1 MLEFKHIEFFWIA
14 KPAFPLWSKF
24 INVISNGVLLYL
36 QFDSRVMCMERAPDD
51 VILMG
56 TLSWMLYAYDS
67 KTR

>member
-1 MLEFKHIEFFWIA
+1 MLEFKHIEFFWIT
-14 KPAFPLWSKF
+14 KPAFNLWSKF

-36 QFDSRVMCMERAPDD
+36 QFDSRVMCMARAPDD